1 MAVKELKTDAFNDAV
16 SVKDKLIVIDF
27 WASWCGPC
35 RMLSPILD
43 KLSDEMTDVIFY
55 KVNTDEEPALAGHFQ
70 ISSIPTV
77 MLAKDQ
83 KLVDQF
89 VGYMPEEQV
98 RAKIEAAK

>member
-70 ISSIPTV
+70 INSIPTV

-83 KLVDQF
+83 KIVGQF

-98 RAKIEAAK
+98 RAKIEAVK